1 MKSPMS
7 AVEMFAAYI
16 DGVEEQERR
25 LFGSL
30 PQGDIWTGR
39 LARLFRFDPHRRLTP
54 NLEVVAQ
61 YLKPQDVFLEV
72 GGGAGRVGLPMALRC
87 REVINVDR
95 SPGMGAEFTA
105 SAAEAGIGN
114 ARLIQADWLDVRGVE
129 GDVVFTA
136 DVTYF
141 VRDIVRFVRK
151 MEAAARR
158 RVIITIWSVPPP
170 HRDGRIFR
178 LVYGEDQA
186 RVAGHADLLAALW
199 EMSILP
205 DVRVLSEPPWWE
217 TELPRTREAAVQM
230 ALQDWWLDP
239 SDRLRAGGIIE
250 TCFDELFQPGPN
262 GYLLLWREPMKEL
275 LITWETGAGLEPE
288 SKGRQADFRQN

>member
-7 AVEMFAAYI
+7 AAERFAAYI

-25 LFGSL
+25 LFDSR

-39 LARLFRFDPHRRLTP
+39 LARLFRFDPHRQLTP
-54 NLEVVAQ
+54 NLEAVAG

-87 REVINVDR
+87 REVVNVDR
-95 SPGMGAEFTA
+95 SPGMGAEFIGSA
-105 SAAEAGIGN
+105 SEAGIAN
-114 ARLIQADWLDVRGVE
+114 ARLVQSDWLDVEDIE

-141 VRDIVRFVRK
+141 VRDIVQFVRK

-158 RVIITIWSVPPP
+158 RVIIAIWSIPPP

-186 RVAGHADLLAALW
+186 PVSGHQDLLAVLW
-199 EMSILP
+199 EMGILP
-205 DVRVLSEPPWWE
+205 DVCVLPEPPWWE
-217 TELPRTREAAVQM
+217 VDLPGTKEAAVQM
-230 ALQDWWLDP
+230 ALQSSWLHS
-239 SDRLRAGGIIE
+239 SDHLRAGGVIS
-250 TCFDELFQPGPN
+250 TYVDELFRSTPN
-262 GYLLLWREPMKEL
+262 GYRPLWREPMKEM
-275 LITWETGAGLEPE
+275 LITWET
-288 SKGRQADFRQN
+288 N

>member
-72 GGGAGRVGLPMALRC
+72 GGGAGRVGLPMALCC
-87 REVINVDR
+87 REVVNVDR
-95 SPGMGAEFTA
+95 SPGMGAEFTGSA
-105 SAAEAGIGN
+105 SEAGIAN
-114 ARLIQADWLDVRGVE
+114 ARLVQSDWLDVEGIE

-158 RVIITIWSVPPP
+158 RVIIAIWSIPPP

-186 RVAGHADLLAALW
+186 PVSGHADLLAVLW
-199 EMSILP
+199 EMGILP
-205 DVRVLSEPPWWE
+205 DVRVLPEPPWWE
-217 TELPRTREAAVQM
+217 VDLPRTKEAAVQM
-230 ALQDWWLDP
+230 ALQSSWLHE
-239 SDRLRAGGIIE
+239 SDHLRAGGVIS
-250 TCFDELFQPGPN
+250 TYVDELFRSTPN
-262 GYLLLWREPMKEL
+262 GYLPLWREPMKEM
-275 LITWETGAGLEPE
+275 LITWETN
-288 SKGRQADFRQN
+288 QD